1 MVSLAFAGT
10 IVVSLARI
18 CVGDDSYYHSLFA
31 THVLTKSNHR
41 ITVQV
46 DTAGVGARI
55 GAIATANPCLD
66 MAVPPEQYNGGFFLF
81 HLTDS
86 CDYTTAAASLGRDS
100 LVLTCAPV
108 YMTEAS
114 RTEDEILR
122 ISDEVIVAFE
132 RSLSRDSISSIMLS
146 RGLAIRDANPDNPN
160 QFLCILTSFS
170 GSNAVDKGNEMHDLP
185 GVRWACANFIGR
197 TVPLADPTD
206 NYFPQQFYAR
216 QIQADSAWQVA
227 IPAADTVK
235 VAVIDDGI
243 SSHLDLPPSRIMP
256 GWDVAG
262 NVAKYKEQPDSD
274 ATPGAYCSHGMKAV
288 GLLAASMNDTGIVG
302 VNPWCKIV
310 PFKIFWNDGCVFGCS
325 NYWRARAI
333 DSAANSGAIVSSCSW
348 TVQPGTP
355 TAELQEA
362 IIRAEDTTETRHY
375 GCVLVF
381 GAGNTSDTVR
391 FPANMPQVIA
401 VGAVGSVDYRC
412 SYSCT
417 GAALDLVAPSDCQL
431 DHCYAELI
439 TMDQMGSL
447 GINPVDEDC
456 YYDIDIPDDDY
467 TQRFS
472 GTSAACPQVAAV
484 ASLLLARRPGLVR
497 ISPGWGQ
504 ASTADT
510 IKTILYKS
518 ANDLGATG
526 RDNYYGWGRV
536 NAYRALLSIIRG
548 DVDNNGVYDIFDV
561 IMEIDIAFSGGQA
574 TLDDR
579 TSDVNCDNFADVFD
593 VIYLLGVV
601 YSGAPL
607 PPPCF
612 LY

>member
-1 MVSLAFAGT
+1 
-10 IVVSLARI
+10 
-18 CVGDDSYYHSLFA
+18 
-31 THVLTKSNHR
+31 
-41 ITVQV
+41 
-46 DTAGVGARI
+46 
-55 GAIATANPCLD
+55 
-66 MAVPPEQYNGGFFLF
+66 
-81 HLTDS
+81 
-86 CDYTTAAASLGRDS
+86 
-100 LVLTCAPV
+100 
-108 YMTEAS
+108 
-114 RTEDEILR
+114 
-122 ISDEVIVAFE
+122 
-132 RSLSRDSISSIMLS
+132 
-146 RGLAIRDANPDNPN
+146 
-160 QFLCILTSFS
+160 
-170 GSNAVDKGNEMHDLP
+170 
-185 GVRWACANFIGR
+185 
-197 TVPLADPTD
+197 
-206 NYFPQQFYAR
+206 
-216 QIQADSAWQVA
+216 
-227 IPAADTVK
+227 
-235 VAVIDDGI
+235 
-243 SSHLDLPPSRIMP
+243 
-256 GWDVAG
+256 
-262 NVAKYKEQPDSD
+262 
-274 ATPGAYCSHGMKAV
+274 
-288 GLLAASMNDTGIVG
+288 
-302 VNPWCKIV
+302 
-310 PFKIFWNDGCVFGCS
+310 
-325 NYWRARAI
+325 
-333 DSAANSGAIVSSCSW
+333 
-348 TVQPGTP
+348 
-355 TAELQEA
+355 
-362 IIRAEDTTETRHY
+362 
-375 GCVLVF
+375 
-381 GAGNTSDTVR
+381 
-391 FPANMPQVIA
+391 
-401 VGAVGSVDYRC
+401 
-412 SYSCT
+412 
-417 GAALDLVAPSDCQL
+417 
-431 DHCYAELI
+431 
-439 TMDQMGSL
+439 MDQMGSL